1 MRGCGGAFE
10 CVCVRVSCVGEGAQ
24 SPSLSVPC
32 AGDSVSISVTM
43 GGSLPDDVS
52 TSPIG
57 CDFEGLLIVK
67 TWRWSGPDAGFGGRH
82 LSSACESGGTMAERE
97 ESARGVDSGQ
107 GVGQVGHHLRYPVLH
122 RIGRSGRRGG
132 CVVKGVAGAGGIGL
146 AHLCA
151 AVSHR
156 CPSERR

>member
-67 TWRWSGPDAGFGGRH
+67 TWRWSGQDAGFGGRH
-82 LSSACESGGTMAERE
+82 LSSACESGGVPGAGGTMAVRE
-97 ESARGVDSGQ
+97 ESAR
-107 GVGQVGHHLRYPVLH
+107 GHHLRYPVLH